1 MSRRIL
7 VVAHN
12 HPSLH
17 PGGTEIFAHD
27 LSQAYRE
34 QGCEVLFL
42 GATNAMHRGPHPG
55 TALQAIGEDVVLWSA
70 HYDRFHMSQIDHY
83 GTLQDLATLLEEF
96 RPDVI
101 HVHHLVLIGAEFLTL
116 ARRLLPQA
124 AIVMTLH
131 DYYPICHHDGLMVR
145 PGDRQRCNGSS
156 PSACHGCFPEIG
168 SDRFLLRERFIKTH
182 LAAVD
187 RFVAPSRFL
196 RQRYVDWGLASER
209 IEVIA
214 NARPAQEAAPHRQAK
229 GCRTSFGYFGN
240 LNPWKGVLP
249 LLQAAQL
256 LRASGETEF
265 SLRIHG
271 GAPFQSEAFT
281 TAFDAALAGA
291 EGVVT
296 HCGPYSR
303 DEVPGLMAEID
314 WVVMPSIW
322 WENAPL
328 VIQEAFQHRRP
339 PIVSAIGGMAE
350 MVRDEIDGLHVR
362 PGDPVALA
370 RTLRRAME
378 EAGLWQRL
386 VHGVA
391 EQPTLADCAG
401 RHLALFDDL
410 KLAEAA

>member
-12 HPSLH
+12 HPALH

-27 LSQAYRE
+27 LAGAYRE

-42 GATNAMHRGPHPG
+42 GATNTIHREPHPG
-55 TALQAIGEDVVLWSA
+55 TALQSVGEDVVLWSA

-83 GTLQDLATLLEEF
+83 GTLQDLGTLLSEF
-96 RPDVI
+96 HPDVI
-101 HVHHLVLIGAEFLTL
+101 HVHHLALIGAEFLTL
-116 ARRLLPQA
+116 ARRLLPGA

-145 PGDRQRCNGSS
+145 PGDRQRCAGAS
-156 PSACHGCFPEIG
+156 PAGCHGCFPEIG
-168 SDRFLLRERFIKTH
+168 ADRFLLRERFIKTH

-187 RFVAPSRFL
+187 HFVAPSRFL
-196 RQRYVDWGLASER
+196 RQRYIEWGLPGDR
-209 IEVIA
+209 IEVFA
-214 NARPAQEAAPHRQAK
+214 NARPAQEPVPHRRAT
-229 GCRTSFGYFGN
+229 GRRASFGYFGN

-249 LLQAAQL
+249 LLQAARILQ
-256 LRASGETEF
+256 ASGESGF

-281 TAFDAALAGA
+281 SALDAALAGT

-296 HCGPYSR
+296 HCGAYAR
-303 DEVPGLMAEID
+303 DEVPALMAEID

-339 PIVSAIGGMAE
+339 LIVSDIGGMAE

-362 PGDPVALA
+362 PGDPAALA
-370 RTLRRAME
+370 RTMRRAME

-386 VHGVA
+386 VHGIA
-391 EQPTLADCAG
+391 EQPSLAACAA
-401 RHLALFDDL
+401 RHLALFDSL

>member
-27 LSQAYRE
+27 LAQAYRE

-55 TALQAIGEDVVLWSA
+55 TALQAIGGDVVLWSQ

-145 PGDRQRCNGSS
+145 PGDRQRCMGSS

-196 RQRYVDWGLASER
+196 RQRYVDWGLPAER

-214 NARPAQEAAPHRQAK
+214 NARPAQEAAPHRQAT
-229 GCRTSFGYFGN
+229 GRRTRFGYFGN

-256 LRASGETEF
+256 LRASGETEL

-281 TAFDAALAGA
+281 TALDKALAA
-291 EGVVT
+291 TEGVVT
-296 HCGPYSR
+296 HCGAYAR
-303 DEVPGLMAEID
+303 DEVPDLMAEVD

-339 PIVSAIGGMAE
+339 PIVSSIGGMAE

-362 PGDPVALA
+362 PGDPAALA
-370 RTLRRAME
+370 RTLRRAMD

-386 VHGVA
+386 VHGIA
-391 EQPTLADCAG
+391 EQPTLAGCAG

>member
-12 HPSLH
+12 HPALH

-27 LSQAYRE
+27 LAGAYRE
-34 QGCEVLFL
+34 QGYEVLFL
-42 GATNAMHRGPHPG
+42 GATNAMHREPHPG
-55 TALQAIGEDVVLWSA
+55 TALQAIGDDVVLWSA

-83 GTLQDLATLLEEF
+83 GTLQDLASLLEEF
-96 RPDVI
+96 RPEVI

-131 DYYPICHHDGLMVR
+131 DYYPICHHDGLMLR
-145 PGDRQRCNGSS
+145 PGDRQRCKGAS
-156 PSACHGCFPEIG
+156 PAACHGCFPEIG

-187 RFVAPSRFL
+187 RFIAPSRFL
-196 RQRYVDWGLASER
+196 RQRYIDWGLAAER

-214 NARPAQEAAPHRQAK
+214 NARPTQEAAPHRPATGK
-229 GCRTSFGYFGN
+229 RTSFGYFGN

-249 LLQAAQL
+249 LLQAARILQ
-256 LRASGETEF
+256 ASGAEGF

-281 TAFDAALAGA
+281 SALAAALAGT
-291 EGVVT
+291 EGVVS
-296 HCGPYSR
+296 HSGPYAR
-303 DEVPGLMAEID
+303 DEVPALMADID

-362 PGDPVALA
+362 PGDPAALA
-370 RTLRRAME
+370 RTFRRAME

-386 VHGVA
+386 VHGIA
-391 EQPTLADCAG
+391 EQPSLAACAG
-401 RHLALFDDL
+401 RHLALFDSL
-410 KLAEAA
+410 EHAEAA